1 MAEQETAPH
10 AEALSDLVRE
20 RYGLLV
26 GYARKR
32 LAALDVPPA
41 WVDAEDVVQNALES
55 VLVRT
60 EPIEE
65 LRPYVFAVIKN
76 EVRHAARR
84 YRSGLG
90 YGSKDVDVQLE
101 AADPAIHPCDGADLR
116 LDLQAALRALPA
128 QQRAAAFCTKVL
140 GFTQEDT
147 AAVIKTT
154 PGTVG
159 THVSRAMIAL
169 RVTFGALGVALVAW
183 GTAWLA
189 AGMKEVIPAA
199 GWDKVE
205 ALDWS
210 KLAGW
215 MAFIAFMAAATLALT
230 APPEEEARTWWQ
242 RLGVR
247 LERPVKGMLQLSKQL
262 SDSPWDRPLRAS
274 DPQDPAI
281 RPHVE
286 DHSIWSPS
294 IDQKK
299 SARS

>member
-1 MAEQETAPH
+1 MTEQETAPH
-10 AEALSDLVRE
+10 AEALSDLVDE

-55 VLVRT
+55 VLVRA

-90 YGSKDVDVQLE
+90 YGSRDMDVQLE
-101 AADPAIHPCDGADLR
+101 AADPAIDPCDAADLR
-116 LDLQAALRALPA
+116 LDLQAALRALPP

-140 GFTQEDT
+140 GLTQEDT

-159 THVSRAMIAL
+159 THVSRAMVAL
-169 RVTFGALGVALVAW
+169 RLTLGGLGVALVAW
-183 GTAWLA
+183 GSAWLA
-189 AGMKEVIPAA
+189 GGMKEVIPAA
-199 GWDKVE
+199 GWERVE
-205 ALDWS
+205 PFDWLKLVAVTVALVVF
-210 KLAGW
+210 AGIW
-215 MAFIAFMAAATLALT
+215 IYVA
-230 APPEEEARTWWQ
+230 APPEQEARTWWQ
-242 RLGVR
+242 RLGVHMR
-247 LERPVKGMLQLSKQL
+247 QAAKEWT
-262 SDSPWDRPLRAS
+262 DSPWDRPLRDD
-274 DPQDPAI
+274 DPQDPAV

-286 DHSIWSPS
+286 DHSLWSPS
-294 IDQKK
+294 RDPKK

>member
-1 MAEQETAPH
+1 MTEQETAPH
-10 AEALSDLVRE
+10 AEALSDLVGE

-41 WVDAEDVVQNALES
+41 WVDAEDVVQNALAS
-55 VLVRT
+55 VLGRA
-60 EPIEE
+60 EPIEQ
-65 LRPYVFAVIKN
+65 LRPYVFVVIKN

-90 YGSKDVDVQLE
+90 YGSRDVDVQLE
-101 AADPAIHPCDGADLR
+101 AADPAIHPCDAADLR
-116 LDLQAALRALPA
+116 LDVQAALCALPP

-140 GFTQEDT
+140 GLTQEDT
-147 AAVIKTT
+147 AAVMKTA

-159 THVSRAMIAL
+159 THVSRAMVAL
-169 RVTFGALGVALVAW
+169 RVTLGALGVALVAW
-183 GTAWLA
+183 STAWM
-189 AGMKEVIPAA
+189 AGEMKEVIPAA
-199 GWDKVE
+199 GWEKVE
-205 ALDWS
+205 AFDWL
-210 KLAGW
+210 KLVAW
-215 MAFIAFMAAATLALT
+215 MMMMGFVAAVWLYMS

-242 RLGVR
+242 RLGVSMR
-247 LERPVKGMLQLSKQL
+247 QAAKEWT
-262 SDSPWDRPLRAS
+262 DSPWDRPLRAT

-286 DHSIWSPS
+286 DHSLWSPS
-294 IDQKK
+294 RDPKK

>member
-1 MAEQETAPH
+1 MTEQETAPH
-10 AEALSDLVRE
+10 AEALSDLVDE

-41 WVDAEDVVQNALES
+41 WVDAEDVVQNALEN
-55 VLVRT
+55 VLVRA

-90 YGSKDVDVQLE
+90 YGSRDVDVQLE
-101 AADPAIHPCDGADLR
+101 AADPAVHPCDGADLR
-116 LDLQAALRALPA
+116 LDLQAALHALPE

-140 GFTQEDT
+140 GFTQEET
-147 AAVIKTT
+147 AAVIKTA

-159 THVSRAMIAL
+159 THVSRAMVAL
-169 RVTFGALGVALVAW
+169 RATLGALGVALVAW

-189 AGMKEVIPAA
+189 GGTKEAIPAA
-199 GWDKVE
+199 GWEKVE
-205 ALDWS
+205 AFDWL
-210 KLAGW
+210 KLAGVVVVLG
-215 MAFIAFMAAATLALT
+215 IMAALWVYVS
-230 APPEEEARTWWQ
+230 APPKEEARTWWQ
-242 RLGVR
+242 RLGAHMQQTT
-247 LERPVKGMLQLSKQL
+247 KHWT
-262 SDSPWDRPLRAS
+262 DSPWDRPLRAD

-286 DHSIWSPS
+286 DRIL
-294 IDQKK
+294 
-299 SARS
+299 